1 MRRPLLLLGF
11 LCMMVVFAPL
21 AAAQT
26 AEQPVVRAVLF
37 YSPSCP
43 HCHTVI
49 DEVLVPMMEQYG
61 DRLEVIGIDIS
72 QPGGQVFYNAS
83 SEAYNVPDHMMGVP
97 RLVVGERFLVGSLQI
112 PQEFPG
118 IVEEG
123 LASGGIDWPPIP
135 GLVEA
140 LAANQPAEQ
149 AEQAG
154 QTEQTGQ
161 AQESG
166 TEVETAAAT
175 NTPLPAATPT
185 PEVVAITTESLP
197 PIDGNPVPTGMP
209 EGGWLAAA
217 LLGGMLLALLYAVVR
232 IWPARQGLFQAGQ
245 PLAAAASSPLI
256 PILALLGLVVAG
268 YMAYIEITH
277 VDAVCGPIGEC
288 NVVQTSQYAT
298 IAGIPVAVL
307 GLINYLAVLV
317 LWAVQRAATGKW
329 ARPAALALLGLA
341 IFGVLFSIYL
351 TLLELFVIHAVC
363 MWCVT
368 SALITTLIMVVVV
381 AQLTRSA
388 VPASAAQ
395 RRQATAV

>member
-1 MRRPLLLLGF
+1 MA
-11 LCMMVVFAPL
+11 MVLAPA
-21 AAAQT
+21 AAAQST
-26 AEQPVVRAVLF
+26 ETPVVRAVLF

-43 HCHTVI
+43 HCHIVI
-49 DEVLVPMMEQYG
+49 DEVLIPMMEQYG
-61 DRLEVIGIDIS
+61 EQLEVIGIDIS
-72 QPGGQVFYNAS
+72 QPSGQVFYNAS
-83 SEAYNVPDHMMGVP
+83 SEQYEVPDSMMGVP
-97 RLVVGERFLVGSLQI
+97 RLVVGDRFLVGSLQI
-112 PQEFPG
+112 PQEFPR

-140 LAANQPAEQ
+140 LTANQEAEQ
-149 AEQAG
+149 AEQ
-154 QTEQTGQ
+154 TEQ
-161 AQESG
+161 AQGPDAEA
-166 TEVETAAAT
+166 ETAAAT
-175 NTPLPAATPT
+175 DTPLPAATST
-185 PEVVAITTESLP
+185 PEVVAITAESLP
-197 PIDGNPVPTGMP
+197 PIDANPAPTGMP
-209 EGGWLAAA
+209 EGGWLAAV

-232 IWPARQGLFQAGQ
+232 IWPARQGLFQFSQ
-245 PLAAAASSPLI
+245 PLAVAAGSPLI
-256 PILALLGLVVAG
+256 PILAILGLVVAG

-317 LWAVQRAATGKW
+317 LWAVQRSGAGKW

-341 IFGVLFSIYL
+341 LFGVLFSIYL
-351 TLLELFVIHAVC
+351 TLLEIFVIHAVC

-388 VPASAAQ
+388 APASAAQ
-395 RRQATAV
+395 RQQAAAV